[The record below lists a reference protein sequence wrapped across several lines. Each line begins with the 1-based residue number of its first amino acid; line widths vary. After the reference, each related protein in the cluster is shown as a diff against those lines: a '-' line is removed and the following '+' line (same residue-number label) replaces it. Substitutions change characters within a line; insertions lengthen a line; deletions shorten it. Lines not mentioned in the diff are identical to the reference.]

1 MTFQFDFRTDLAP
14 NKDHLQVPSFFQG
27 PQNGSPRRP
36 TSGGDRTPRRS
47 SQSLSGELN
56 QTEAQLIK
64 DVIASRRSS
73 YALPTSASEQE
84 VADSH
89 FHDMDLCILLHQ
101 LDDPH
106 THEVVRKALRKAIR
120 QRVKR
125 LGLKY
130 DSVVSIVAITIAL
143 NH

>member
-1 MTFQFDFRTDLAP
+1 MVLD
-14 NKDHLQVPSFFQG
+14 KVYLQVPSFFQG

-36 TSGGDRTPRRS
+36 TSGGVRTPRQS
-47 SQSLSGELN
+47 PQSLSGELN

-73 YALPTSASEQE
+73 YALPASASEQE
-84 VADSH
+84 VVDSH

-106 THEVVRKALRKAIR
+106 THEVVKKALRKAIR

-130 DSVVSIVAITIAL
+130 DSMVSLLLLIVDLLKLTGPPG
-143 NH
+143 